1 MTTTR
6 KRQVVRELRVDLDAI
21 ARAVLMEQHWPEE
34 ELLEVYRH
42 IATTASQSGR
52 RWASRDVARWNR
64 FPGLDRELGR
74 HGWRPS
80 DFPKEGGFGL
90 GFTFSSRDYADKLRD
105 VIMRIAWGS
114 TPQASRWR
122 RIFKSR
128 ALVVPCKV
136 CRRVAG
142 RQYASV
148 HPLMRH
154 GKKATRLIVS
164 FNREHPTARD
174 LFGFVLMPT
183 EDGWRLEVEYGV
195 RETSRLYSSW
205 RAYADQYGGRRDDGP
220 ESLVPVQRQNESTSD
235 FVARCSSYIESV
247 VDW

>member
-1 MTTTR
+1 MSTTPR

-64 FPGLDRELGR
+64 FPGLDRELGM
-74 HGWRPS
+74 HGWPPS
-80 DFPKEGGFGL
+80 DFPKESGFGL

-136 CRRVAG
+136 CRRAAD

-148 HPLMRH
+148 GPLIRR
-154 GKKATRLIVS
+154 GKKATRLNVS
-164 FNREHPTARD
+164 FNSEHPTARD

-183 EDGWRLEVEYGV
+183 EEGWRLEVEYGAWY
-195 RETSRLYSSW
+195 RSSGYSSW
-205 RAYADQYGGRRDDGP
+205 RAYADQFGGWREDGP
-220 ESLVPVQRQNESTSD
+220 ELRVPVRVLKRQ
-235 FVARCSSYIESV
+235 
-247 VDW
+247 

>member
-1 MTTTR
+1 MSTTPR
-6 KRQVVRELRVDLDAI
+6 KRQVVRELRVDLDAV

-34 ELLEVYRH
+34 ELLEVYRY

-52 RWASRDVARWNR
+52 RWASRDAARWNR
-64 FPGLDRELGR
+64 FRGLDRELGR

-142 RQYASV
+142 RQYAAIGFR
-148 HPLMRH
+148 HPQEAPAVGAMGLLAQIAAGRGGTIMPRAVAARPT
-154 GKKATRLIVS
+154 GVSLDAPLPVSRFTTMSASCTR
-164 FNREHPTARD
+164 
-174 LFGFVLMPT
+174 MPT
-183 EDGWRLEVEYGV
+183 PMPRP
-195 RETSRLYSSW
+195 T
-205 RAYADQYGGRRDDGP
+205 
-220 ESLVPVQRQNESTSD
+220 
-235 FVARCSSYIESV
+235 
-247 VDW
+247 